1 MLKAIIIQPRV
12 NTNSSDSK
20 TEREVERNRRV

>member
-1 MLKAIIIQPRV
+1 V
-12 NTNSSDSK
+12 NTNSSNSK

>member
-1 MLKAIIIQPRV
+1 V

>member
-1 MLKAIIIQPRV
+1 V

-20 TEREVERNRRV
+20 TECEVERNRRVQVS

>member
-1 MLKAIIIQPRV
+1 V
-12 NTNSSDSK
+12 NTNSFDSK